1 MMTQSQQKRTVELLG
16 RWVCEAHEV
25 CLASYLQRHARR
37 KLRGFFLEVRGFLGR
52 VDCWRADEV
61 DHWGAI
67 LALLRQLRD
76 IAYLHHRRQWRG

>member
-1 MMTQSQQKRTVELLG
+1 MLNYMEGGCVRY
-16 RWVCEAHEV
+16 EV
-25 CLASYLQRHARR
+25 CMTSYLQRHAGR

-67 LALLRQLRD
+67 LALLRQLGD
-76 IAYLHHRRQWRG
+76 IADLHHRRQLRV

>member
-1 MMTQSQQKRTVELLG
+1 MLNYVEG
-16 RWVCEAHEV
+16 GCVRYEV
-25 CLASYLQRHARR
+25 CMTSYLQRHAGR
-37 KLRGFFLEVRGFLGR
+37 KLRGFFLEVRSFLGR

-76 IAYLHHRRQWRG
+76 IANLHHRRQLRG